1 VSKGADE
8 DSADIDNEIDDG
20 DDDLLEGNMDIP
32 VEELKGDN
40 EAKGRKRHLKQEDQY
55 EHMMKMR

>member
-1 VSKGADE
+1 MGRGADE
-8 DSADIDNEIDDG
+8 DSVDIDNEIDDG

-40 EAKGRKRHLKQEDQY
+40 EAKGSKRHLKQADQY

>member
-1 VSKGADE
+1 VGRGADE
-8 DSADIDNEIDDG
+8 DSVDIDNEKDDG

-40 EAKGRKRHLKQEDQY
+40 EAKGSKRHLKQADQY

>member
-1 VSKGADE
+1 MARGADE
-8 DSADIDNEIDDG
+8 DSIDIDNEIDDG

-40 EAKGRKRHLKQEDQY
+40 EAKGRKRHLKQADQY